1 MNFTEAMEYLDGINL
16 FREKK
21 GLLNIRELMRRL
33 GNPQNKLKFI
43 HVAGTNGKGSVVAM
57 VAHTLTKAGFR
68 TGRYI
73 SPFVDVFN
81 ERICVDE
88 TYITNEEVASY
99 MDKIKAAA
107 DRMFEETEV
116 YPTRFELLTALAFLY
131 FYEKQCNFVVLE
143 VGLGGRLDSTN
154 VIEIPLLAVIM
165 QIGLDHQK
173 QLGNSLTEI
182 AAEKCGIIKKG
193 GTVIC
198 YRNQQEEVME
208 AVRQVCKEQEA
219 RLVLAPEPK
228 NVQANP
234 DGNRFE
240 LDGFDRAFEI
250 GLAGEYQVYNAAAA
264 AGALLELQ
272 KRGVALTGNQIQDGI
287 ETTRWIGR
295 FETLAENPRIVADGG
310 HNRSGVEAFC
320 NSMRKLYP
328 NQKKVLI
335 MGMMHD
341 KDYEACIRL
350 AAAACDILIGV
361 HIGIERALSAEA
373 VAQTAA
379 GFCPDIRTAE
389 TCRDAIALARKLCG
403 ENGIIFIA
411 GSLYLVSEARHILK
425 D

>member
-154 VIEIPLLAVIM
+154 VIETPLLAVIM
-165 QIGLDHQK
+165 QIGLDHQ
-173 QLGNSLTEI
+173 
-182 AAEKCGIIKKG
+182 
-193 GTVIC
+193 
-198 YRNQQEEVME
+198 
-208 AVRQVCKEQEA
+208 
-219 RLVLAPEPK
+219 
-228 NVQANP
+228 
-234 DGNRFE
+234 
-240 LDGFDRAFEI
+240 
-250 GLAGEYQVYNAAAA
+250 
-264 AGALLELQ
+264 
-272 KRGVALTGNQIQDGI
+272 
-287 ETTRWIGR
+287 
-295 FETLAENPRIVADGG
+295 
-310 HNRSGVEAFC
+310 
-320 NSMRKLYP
+320 
-328 NQKKVLI
+328 
-335 MGMMHD
+335 
-341 KDYEACIRL
+341 
-350 AAAACDILIGV
+350 
-361 HIGIERALSAEA
+361 
-373 VAQTAA
+373 
-379 GFCPDIRTAE
+379 
-389 TCRDAIALARKLCG
+389 
-403 ENGIIFIA
+403 
-411 GSLYLVSEARHILK
+411 
-425 D
+425 